1 MQETIILLFMLHRYE
16 ILQVTRREESAGE
29 ISGPKRNEAIVGW
42 TIKMQETIILPFHVA
57 QI

>member
-1 MQETIILLFMLHRYE
+1 MLHRYE

-29 ISGPKRNEAIVGW
+29 IGGPKRNEAIVGW
-42 TIKMQETIILPFHVA
+42 TIRMQETLILPFHVA